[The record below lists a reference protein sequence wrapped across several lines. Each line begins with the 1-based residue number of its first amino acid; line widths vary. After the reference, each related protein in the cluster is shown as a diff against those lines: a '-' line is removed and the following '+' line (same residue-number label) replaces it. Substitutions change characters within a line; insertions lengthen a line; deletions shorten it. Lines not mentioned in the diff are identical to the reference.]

1 MLKFDQFYE
10 QRTNVAPNELK
21 PGDRVKNVNPEC
33 DHYKSVGT
41 VKKVKKV
48 KQDNNKTAGNIID
61 YEVEN
66 DSNSIPD
73 KNGTF
78 HRGED
83 LEKTEIQLKKIKE
96 WVKQNDHELL

>member
-1 MLKFDQFYE
+1 MLNFNKFYE

-41 VKKVKKV
+41 VKHVKKI
-48 KQDNNKTAGNIID
+48 KQDSDKTVGNIID

-66 DSNSIPD
+66 DSDNVPN

-96 WVKQNDHELL
+96 WVDHFDHELL